1 MKNLLQNEFNQIALT
16 YDLSREELE
25 QIAKIKIIK
34 NYEDMKKKI

>member
-1 MKNLLQNEFNQIALT
+1 MKNLLQNEFDQIALT

-25 QIAKIKIIK
+25 QIVKIKIIK